1 MNENEIIQQTR
12 NWVEKVVIGLNF
24 CPFAQRELIKERV
37 RFAVSDSI
45 SIEAALE
52 NLLREIHFL
61 EDNTGT
67 ETTLLIYPLAFTDFD
82 DYLDLLDLAN
92 ALVEDQGY
100 EGIFQVASFHPLYQF
115 ADSAKD
121 DAANYTNR
129 SPYPMLHLLREES
142 LELALENY
150 PDPDTIPE
158 RNVKFAREKG
168 LGYMQVLLESCMKN
182 DQK

>member
-1 MNENEIIQQTR
+1 MNENEIIKQTR

-24 CPFAQRELIKERV
+24 CPFAQREMINNRV
-37 RFAVSDSI
+37 RFAISDALN
-45 SIEAALE
+45 IEQALE
-52 NLLREIHFL
+52 NLLQEIHFL
-61 EDNTGT
+61 EDNSGT
-67 ETTLLIYPLAFTDFD
+67 ETTLLIFPLAFTDFD

-92 ALVEDQGY
+92 ALIEDQGY
-100 EGIFQVASFHPLYQF
+100 EGIFQVASFHPNYQF

-121 DAANYTNR
+121 DAANFTNR

-150 PDPDTIPE
+150 PNPDTIPE

-168 LGYMQVLLESCMKN
+168 LAHMRVLLESCMNN
-182 DQK
+182 DQN

>member
-1 MNENEIIQQTR
+1 MNESEIIKQTR

-24 CPFAQRELIKERV
+24 CPFAQRELINERV
-37 RFAVSDSI
+37 RFTVSDAI
-45 SIEAALE
+45 GIEPALE

-61 EDNTGT
+61 EDNSGT
-67 ETTLLIYPLAFTDFD
+67 ETSLLIYPLAFSEFD

-100 EGIFQVASFHPLYQF
+100 EGVFQIASFHPNYQF

-150 PDPDTIPE
+150 PNPETIPV
-158 RNVKFAREKG
+158 RNVNFAREKG

>member
-1 MNENEIIQQTR
+1 MNESEIIRQTR

-24 CPFAQRELIKERV
+24 CPFAQRELINERV
-37 RFAVSDSI
+37 RFTVSDAI
-45 SIEAALE
+45 GIEATLE

-61 EDNTGT
+61 EDNIGT
-67 ETTLLIYPLAFTDFD
+67 ETTLLIYPLAFSEFD

-100 EGIFQVASFHPLYQF
+100 EGIFQVASFHPIYQF

-182 DQK
+182 DQN

>member
-24 CPFAQRELIKERV
+24 CPFAQRELIKERI

-61 EDNTGT
+61 EDNVGT
-67 ETTLLIYPLAFTDFD
+67 ETTLLIYPLAYADFD

-92 ALVEDQGY
+92 ALIEDQGY
-100 EGIFQVASFHPLYQF
+100 EGIFQIASFHPHYQF

-121 DAANYTNR
+121 DPANYTNR

-142 LELALENY
+142 LEIALENHPN
-150 PDPDTIPE
+150 PDDIPE

-168 LGYMQVLLESCMKN
+168 LAYMQLLLESCMKDN
-182 DQK
+182 QN